1 MCLVFVFFV
10 STEETCTIL
19 YIRNEQVPNRALLFK
34 KECVVAQC
42 YSILIKTHAGKN
54 FGSVDYV

>member
-19 YIRNEQVPNRALLFK
+19 YIRNEQVPNRYLDKLTMMPLMRK
-34 KECVVAQC
+34 SV
-42 YSILIKTHAGKN
+42 IHLM
-54 FGSVDYV
+54 GSKDRELEQ